1 MNPVPARPPAEPAGG
16 APPPVLLRRVRR
28 AGQVRDVLLAGGRVR
43 AVGADL
49 RAGAPGLD
57 ADAPAGAEVVDADG
71 AVLLPGLVDSHVH
84 LTQWAA
90 ARRRIDVLAAGSPSE
105 VADVLA
111 REAPAGDDLVVGHG
125 FRDAL
130 WSEPPHGDVL
140 EARFGQRP
148 VLVVSA
154 DLHAAWVNPAAARRF
169 GVPPEQAPDGL
180 LREAAAMQLAAAAA
194 DVGAD
199 VGDRWVAEAT
209 RAAAARGVT
218 GVVDLEYAPL
228 STWARRAAA
237 GLHPALRVSAGV
249 WPDWL
254 EEVVAAGLRTG
265 DPVPGAGGRVR
276 VGPVKLVVDGSLGT
290 RTAYCRHA
298 YPDGGH
304 GVLRLP
310 PGQLEAVLRRATS
323 HGLGAAVHAI
333 GDAAV
338 AVALD
343 GFAAVGCTGSVE
355 HAQQVAPADVA
366 RFAALDVVASI
377 QPRHV
382 VDDRDVLE
390 VHWAD
395 GAGDAYPYASLHAA
409 GARLRLGS
417 DAPVAALDPWDAI
430 ASAVHRSVDGR
441 PAWHPQ
447 QQLPLEVALPA
458 ACAGRTGVRVGDDA
472 DVVLVADEP
481 AAVLARGGADALR
494 RTEVLATLV
503 GGEFTARSG
512 L

>member
-1 MNPVPARPPAEPAGG
+1 MNPAPARPPAEPAP
-16 APPPVLLRRVRR
+16 AAPPVLLRRVRR
-28 AGQVRDVLLAGGRVR
+28 EGRVCDVLLAGGRVR
-43 AVGADL
+43 ALGQDL

-57 ADAPAGAEVVDADG
+57 PGALAGAEVVDADG

-90 ARRRIDVLAAGSPSE
+90 ARRRIDVLAAASPAE
-105 VADVLA
+105 VADLLA
-111 REAPAGDDLVVGHG
+111 ARAPAGDDLVVGHG

-130 WSEPPHGDVL
+130 WSEPPHRDVL
-140 EARFGQRP
+140 DARFGQRP

-154 DLHAAWVNPAAARRF
+154 DLHAAWVNSAAARRF

-194 DVGAD
+194 DVGAET
-199 VGDRWVAEAT
+199 GDRWVAEAT

-218 GVVDLEYAPL
+218 GIVDLEYAPL
-228 STWARRAAA
+228 GTWARRAAA

-254 EEVVAAGLRTG
+254 EEALDAGLRTG
-265 DPVPGAGGRVR
+265 DAVPGAGERVR

-290 RTAYCRHA
+290 RTAYCRHV
-298 YPDGGH
+298 YPEGGH

-310 PGQLEAVLRRATS
+310 PEQLEPVLRRATS
-323 HGLGAAVHAI
+323 HGLQVAVHAI

-343 GFAAVGCTGSVE
+343 GFAAVGCTGSIE
-355 HAQQVAPADVA
+355 HAQQVAPADIA

-395 GAGDAYPYASLHAA
+395 GAEDAYPYASLHAA

-430 ASAVHRSVDGR
+430 ASAVHRSVDER
-441 PAWHPQ
+441 PAWRPQ
-447 QQLPLEVALPA
+447 EQLPLEVALPA

-472 DVVLVADEP
+472 DVVLVEDEP

-494 RTEVLATLV
+494 RTGVLATLV
-503 GGEFTARSG
+503 GGEFTFRSG